1 MRQLGVIHQY
11 DPKRGVSV
19 ATLAYEYVS
28 GFQVPEHAHGSD
40 QLIYAIRGMMEVHAG
55 QSRWLIPPHFA
66 LWIPARTFH
75 RIRMPA
81 AVSMRTLYFRPG
93 LVSRP
98 SSGCAVLYVS
108 PLLRELIVEAV
119 RIGRLRAHHGDER
132 ALRDLTILHLK
143 SATSAPMHITL
154 PKDSRALAVAQA
166 ILNDPSQSA
175 PLAKL
180 CAGAGMSIRTMQ
192 RIFQRDL
199 GTDFESWRRQARLT
213 KAVELLVSGK
223 SVKEVAFAVGY
234 RQSSA
239 FVEAFRRT
247 FGSTP
252 KAWARAFQKA
262 PRPAQTLLPA
272 QPVLEERPRR
282 TGLDLSGRNEAA
294 PIRRPDR
301 WAPQY
306 R

>member
-1 MRQLGVIHQY
+1 MRQNGVIRQY

-28 GFQVPEHAHGSD
+28 GFEVPEHAHGSD
-40 QLIYAIRGMMEVHAG
+40 QLIYAIRGMMEVHSG
-55 QSRWLIPPHFA
+55 QSMWLIPPHFA

-108 PLLRELIVEAV
+108 PLLRELVVEAV
-119 RIGRLRAHHGDER
+119 RIGRLRAHNRDER

-143 SATSAPMHITL
+143 NATSAPMHITL

-166 ILNDPSQSA
+166 ILVDPSQSV

-213 KAVELLVSGK
+213 KAVELLVSGS
-223 SVKEVAFAVGY
+223 SVKEVAFTVGY

-247 FGSTP
+247 FGATP
-252 KAWARAFQKA
+252 KAWAGAFQKI
-262 PRPAQTLLPA
+262 
-272 QPVLEERPRR
+272 VS
-282 TGLDLSGRNEAA
+282 TGIACL
-294 PIRRPDR
+294 
-301 WAPQY
+301 
-306 R
+306 